1 MKYLY
6 TTWVER
12 RGNRLRLKLKVVW
25 IRPFVAM
32 MSSNSQLKKRWN
44 HMKMASFSADF
55 YGGTSVALSCWRN
68 KREANLD
75 SVGGCYGCLFS
86 GCKWTWVFFFEI
98 HEVFFVVG
106 GVQSL
111 FLPDVM
117 DRYFLLFSTGSLK
130 TWGKNGLIQTN
141 IRKQEESTY
150 VSGSGNRW

>member
-1 MKYLY
+1 MVVMVVYSLGVNELECFFSRSMK
-6 TTWVER
+6 
-12 RGNRLRLKLKVVW
+12 
-25 IRPFVAM
+25 
-32 MSSNSQLKKRWN
+32 
-44 HMKMASFSADF
+44 
-55 YGGTSVALSCWRN
+55 
-68 KREANLD
+68 
-75 SVGGCYGCLFS
+75 
-86 GCKWTWVFFFEI
+86 FFLLL
-98 HEVFFVVG
+98 G